1 MNLCNATL
9 GVFSANALGGQ
20 IRLRRLLLLIVF
32 LVLLRPAGQGGEM
45 RTSEARNLAVGI
57 YAGSAPALVGTL
69 RVERVFTEQQRFGF
83 FRVKLMPLLV
93 AQGVRLEL
101 DEAQAGTNWTAGFRV
116 KLAPVARSSRIEW
129 RGVSL
134 SFAGESEPRLQARR
148 LQLPDQPA
156 TDHCLLED
164 VTLETDAGLVQ
175 ASRATL
181 LLGASAGT
189 VVWESSGFLH
199 QWNLFSK
206 TLTTVN
212 LNHRQAD
219 DSL

>member
-1 MNLCNATL
+1 LT
-9 GVFSANALGGQ
+9 
-20 IRLRRLLLLIVF
+20 VF
-32 LVLLRPAGQGGEM
+32 LVSLRPAGQGAEM

-57 YAGSAPALVGTL
+57 YTANASALVGTL

-83 FRVKLMPLLV
+83 FRVKLMPILV

-101 DEAQAGTNWTAGFRV
+101 NQAQPGTNWTAGFRV
-116 KLAPVARSSRIEW
+116 KLAPLARSSRIEW
-129 RGVSL
+129 RGVSIA
-134 SFAGESEPRLQARR
+134 FAGESEPRLQARR
-148 LQLPDQPA
+148 LQLPDQPE

-164 VTLETDAGLVQ
+164 LTLDTDAGLVQ

-199 QWNLFSK
+199 QWNLFTR

-212 LNHRQAD
+212 LNNSQAD
-219 DSL
+219 HSL